1 MPPALTDWFLTRKE
15 RGNEATRLRAWTEG
29 NCVRP
34 LVHGRTYFAVLADAL
49 AGAGSGDHIL
59 FTAWRGDLDELLTDG
74 GPRIAEALSAAARR
88 GAVVKG
94 LLWRSH
100 WDRLRFSAEQNRDFA
115 EDVVDSGGEVV
126 LDQRV
131 RPLGSHHQKFVVVR
145 HAERPERDVAFV
157 GGIDLGHSRRDDAAH
172 RGDAQAQA
180 FSSRYGP
187 TPPWHDV
194 QVEVRGPAVREVEDV
209 FRERWE
215 DPAALSRL
223 PWHAVP
229 DLLRRARRDPS
240 PLPPPRPHPPR
251 AGSCAVQL
259 LRTYP
264 NRWPGYPF
272 APDGERSAA
281 RAYAKALPRARRLVY
296 LEDQYL
302 WSTDVARVFAA
313 ALRASPELHLIAVV
327 PRFPDQEGPLSI
339 PAVLLGHSQA
349 LRMVQ
354 DAGGDRVQVL
364 DVENLAGEP
373 VYVHAKVCVV
383 DDVWATVGSDNFNR
397 RSWTHDSEL
406 TAAVLDGERDT
417 REPADPAGL
426 GDGARRFARDLRLQ
440 LLREHLD
447 RADCDDA
454 DLLGPTAAA
463 EAVRRSAA
471 ALETWYAGGCS
482 GPRPPGRLR
491 PHTVVEPPRW
501 QQVLVSPAYRTV
513 FDPDGRPPRMK
524 LRGEL

>member
-1 MPPALTDWFLTRKE
+1 MPLSDWFLAGE
-15 RGNEATRLRAWTEG
+15 QRGNRATRLRAWTEG
-29 NCVRP
+29 NAVRP
-34 LVHGRTYFAVLADAL
+34 LVHGRTYFAVLADVL
-49 AGAGSGDHIL
+49 AGAGSGDQVL
-59 FTAWRGDLDELLTDG
+59 FAAWRGDPDELLTDG

-100 WDRLRFSAEQNRDFA
+100 WDRLRFSAEQNRDLA

-172 RGDAQAQA
+172 RGDRQAQV
-180 FSSRYGP
+180 FSWRYGP
-187 TPPWHDV
+187 TPAWHDV

-229 DLLRRARRDPS
+229 DLLRRARRAPS
-240 PLPPPRPHPPR
+240 PLPPPRPDPPR

-281 RAYAKALPRARRLVY
+281 RGYAKALARARKLVY

-313 ALRASPELHLIAVV
+313 ALRTSPELHLLAVV
-327 PRFPDQEGPLSI
+327 PRFPDQEGPISI
-339 PAVLLGHSQA
+339 PAVLLGHARA

-354 DAGGDRVQVL
+354 EAGGDRVQVL
-364 DVENLAGEP
+364 DVENAAGAP

-406 TAAVLDGERDT
+406 TAAVLDDEPDA

-440 LLREHLD
+440 LLREHLE
-447 RADCDDA
+447 RADSDDS
-454 DLLGPTAAA
+454 DLLDPTAAV
-463 EAVRRSAA
+463 EAVRGSAA
-471 ALETWYAGGCS
+471 ALEGWYAGGCS
-482 GPRPPGRLR
+482 GPRPAGRLR
-491 PHTVVEPPRW
+491 PHRVEAPARW
-501 QQVLVSPAYRTV
+501 QQLLAGPAYRTV
-513 FDPDGRPPRMK
+513 FDPDGRPPRMR
-524 LRGEL
+524 LRREF